1 MACIAVLGFAAAIV
15 LGSRWDLGMAMA
27 AIAVLFGQTVLLSG
41 HHEHFSPRKAIR
53 WLSKHQPDA
62 IFACYPHAFE
72 SMEFYVDNKELII
85 FETGQEAELAD
96 FLKQKPNAVLAALHP
111 GTVTSR
117 LSKPFRGAEIGRAP
131 NDAAAD
137 MLDVIDSL
145 TPPRTGQYYSY
156 SGERLPW

>member
-72 SMEFYVDNKELII
+72 SMAFYVDNKELII

-96 FLKQKPNAVLAALHP
+96 FLKQKPNAVLAAKGNKLP
-111 GTVTSR
+111 TALTAAIKGTLKQAT
-117 LSKPFRGAEIGRAP
+117 PFKATPWLMKLPEP
-131 NDAAAD
+131 
-137 MLDVIDSL
+137 SL
-145 TPPRTGQYYSY
+145 P
-156 SGERLPW
+156 